1 MKTIRAIIARIL
13 LPIGVVM
20 VAISSCD
27 IKKIARSSYD
37 KGYYTD
43 DLKII
48 PLYNGKGFVFVDIET
63 GDELSNLGVWENAS
77 LFYGGYSVVSDSLD
91 NRFFI
96 CIERPYIK
104 P

>member
-43 DLKII
+43 LAFGRTPHYSMEDIRLFPIVWII
-48 PLYNGKGFVFVDIET
+48 G
-63 GDELSNLGVWENAS
+63 S
-77 LFYGGYSVVSDSLD
+77 LLIRKAIY
-91 NRFFI
+91 
-96 CIERPYIK
+96 
-104 P
+104 